1 MTSPSTI
8 VVTVLSG
15 CEENEKPDRPMS
27 TEGEMF
33 MGDIHYRKRDV
44 KIIDLQNRQSPIMS
58 SDLVLYRGKKL
69 ISVFLIGQCWPMNSN
84 HNTNL
89 DIKVLL

>member
-58 SDLVLYRGKKL
+58 SELVLYRGKKL
-69 ISVFLIGQCWPMNSN
+69 ISVLFIGQCWPMNSN

>member
-33 MGDIHYRKRDV
+33 MGDIHYRV
-44 KIIDLQNRQSPIMS
+44 KIIDLQNRQLPIMS
-58 SDLVLYRGKKL
+58 SDVVLKRGEKL

>member
-8 VVTVLSG
+8 VVVTVLSG

-44 KIIDLQNRQSPIMS
+44 EIIDLQNCH
-58 SDLVLYRGKKL
+58 LAWYFTGGK
-69 ISVFLIGQCWPMNSN
+69 N
-84 HNTNL
+84 
-89 DIKVLL
+89 

>member
-58 SDLVLYRGKKL
+58 SDVVLKRGEKL

>member
-44 KIIDLQNRQSPIMS
+44 KIIDLQNCQSPIMS
-58 SDLVLYRGKKL
+58 SDVVL
-69 ISVFLIGQCWPMNSN
+69 
-84 HNTNL
+84 
-89 DIKVLL
+89 